1 MKNKDLYLKNVKSIF
16 PIHTKKE
23 KEYLKVFEKNVNEY
37 DEDYPNSPYDE
48 FEDKFGKPKEIFI
61 NYIENVDDI
70 YLIKKLNTRKV
81 IKILCIII
89 LIFVALIEVWKGYL
103 LYQGYKESSEENIT
117 EVEYTKPEEIPMPK
131 EDK

>member
-16 PIHTKKE
+16 PIRSKKE
-23 KEYLKVFEKNVNEY
+23 KEYLKIFEKNVNEY
-37 DEDYPNSPYDE
+37 DEDYPSSSYDE

-61 NYIENVDDI
+61 NYIENVDDV

-89 LIFVALIEVWKGYL
+89 LVFVALIEVWRGYL
-103 LYQGYKESSEENIT
+103 LYQGYKAASEERIT
-117 EVEYTKPEEIPMPK
+117 EVEYTQPEEIPLSK
-131 EDK
+131 ENK